1 MITSLVVGLAGCQR
15 APAAPAFDVFGSY
28 FPAWIVCA
36 LAGLVAALVSRA
48 VFIRIGI
55 DEHLPVRLLVY
66 LSLTVL
72 WAIGLWFFFF
82 AGVSP

>member
-1 MITSLVVGLAGCQR
+1 MLGLAGCGR
-15 APAAPAFDVFGSY
+15 APSAPAFDVFGSY
-28 FPAWIVCA
+28 FPAWIVCT
-36 LAGLVAALVSRA
+36 LAGLVATLVSRA
-48 VFIRIGI
+48 VFIRIGL

-72 WAIGLWFFFF
+72 WSVGLWFFFF